1 MSTRLKWLVTVWGF
15 ILLLP
20 GLLAVLG
27 YCFLIPVMLATGDIE
42 ALPWGIGL
50 VVFLTV
56 TLGGGVLTVYQGL
69 QALSKRPSPSRPLR
83 LPPLWAVG
91 GGFALA
97 LAIGLGLQRVEV
109 CAPLLFPLCLMVA
122 AVAPPLAAV
131 VWMLDRRP
139 GTLTWRRA
147 GVAFVSGATVSVIL
161 AIILEVL
168 LPGIV
173 LLLVLDLAEPV
184 VDGLGKLFDALAG
197 REVARV
203 LTSPGFLFAL
213 VELAV
218 VAPLVE
224 ETVKPLVTLPLL
236 RHLERPRDALLLG
249 AAAGAGFAVLENVL
263 YATAG
268 LRIWAGILAVR
279 ALGAAVHPLGTGLVT
294 LSWHGLLRSR
304 PDTRSEDGR
313 KIGRRWLSAYGLA
326 VGIHALWN
334 GGSALLLALAGAQ
347 FFGEMPPEVDVLG
360 TTVAGSLL
368 ALLAVEGVAVFV
380 GARALARRLA
390 SEHEEP
396 AEFPSTLRPFD
407 GAQDRLR
414 SGQAPLG
421 AGPPSVVPSLSADQ
435 AVAIWALVCL
445 LALLPVGLA
454 VLQAV
459 W

>member
-1 MSTRLKWLVTVWGF
+1 MSTRLKWLVTLWGG

-20 GLLAVLG
+20 GLLAILVYCLMMAVMVLE
-27 YCFLIPVMLATGDIE
+27 GDAE

-50 VVFLTV
+50 TVFLTV
-56 TLGGGVLTVYQGL
+56 TLGGGGVTVYQGL
-69 QALSKRPSPSRPLR
+69 RALSKRPSRPVR

-97 LAIGLGLQRVEV
+97 LAIGLGLQRVEI

-147 GVAFVSGATVSVIL
+147 SVAFVSGATVSVVL
-161 AIILEVL
+161 AVILEVL
-168 LPGIV
+168 LPGVV

-184 VDGLGKLFDALAG
+184 LDGLEGLLDALAG
-197 REVARV
+197 REVAKV

-249 AAAGAGFAVLENVL
+249 AMAGAGFAVLENAL

-279 ALGAAVHPLGTGLVT
+279 ALGAAVHSLGSGLVT
-294 LSWHGLLRSR
+294 LGWHGLLRSR
-304 PDTRSEDGR
+304 SEAYPER
-313 KIGRRWLSAYGLA
+313 VRRAGRRWLGGYGLA
-326 VGIHALWN
+326 IGIHALWN
-334 GGSALLLALAGAQ
+334 GGSVLLLALAGAQ
-347 FFGEMPPEVDVLG
+347 FFGETPPEVDVLG
-360 TTVAGSLL
+360 ATVAGSLL
-368 ALLAVEGVAVFV
+368 ALLAVEGVAAFV

-390 SEHEEP
+390 IPEERQES
-396 AEFPSTLRPFD
+396 AEFSPSAVL
-407 GAQDRLR
+407 
-414 SGQAPLG
+414 PL
-421 AGPPSVVPSLSADQ
+421 ASDQ
-435 AVAIWALVCL
+435 AMAIWALVCL

>member
-1 MSTRLKWLVTVWGF
+1 MSTRLKWLVTLWGV

-20 GLLAVLG
+20 GLLAIVVYCLMMAVMVLE
-27 YCFLIPVMLATGDIE
+27 GDIE

-50 VVFLTV
+50 TVFLTV
-56 TLGGGVLTVYQGL
+56 TLGGGGLTVYHGL
-69 QALSKRPSPSRPLR
+69 QALSKRPPSSGPLR

-97 LAIGLGLQRVEV
+97 LA
-109 CAPLLFPLCLMVA
+109 
-122 AVAPPLAAV
+122 AVG
-131 VWMLDRRP
+131 WMLDRQP

-147 GVAFVSGATVSVIL
+147 GVAFVGGATVSVVL

-168 LPGIV
+168 LPGVV

-184 VDGLGKLFDALAG
+184 LDSLEGLFDALAG
-197 REVARV
+197 REVAKV

-279 ALGAAVHPLGTGLVT
+279 ALGAAVHPLGSGLVT
-294 LSWHGLLRSR
+294 LGWHGLLRRQPDACPEHSR
-304 PDTRSEDGR
+304 RGR
-313 KIGRRWLSAYGLA
+313 RRWLGGYGLA
-326 VGIHALWN
+326 IGIHALWN
-334 GGSALLLALAGAQ
+334 GGITLLLALTGAQ
-347 FFGEMPPEVDVLG
+347 FFGETPPEVDVLG
-360 TTVAGSLL
+360 ATVAGSLL
-368 ALLAVEGVAVFV
+368 ALLALEGVAVFV

-390 SEHEEP
+390 VPEEREEP
-396 AEFPSTLRPFD
+396 VEFPPSAVL
-407 GAQDRLR
+407 
-414 SGQAPLG
+414 PL
-421 AGPPSVVPSLSADQ
+421 ASDQ
-435 AVAIWALVCL
+435 AMAVWALVCL

-454 VLQAV
+454 VLEAV

>member
-1 MSTRLKWLVTVWGF
+1 MNTRLKWLVTSWGF

-20 GLLAVLG
+20 GLLAIAVYCLMMAVMVLE
-27 YCFLIPVMLATGDIE
+27 GDAE

-50 VVFLTV
+50 TVFLAV
-56 TLGGGVLTVYQGL
+56 TLGGGGLTVYQGL
-69 QALSKRPSPSRPLR
+69 QALSKRPSRLLR

-97 LAIGLGLQRVEV
+97 LAIGLGLQRVEI
-109 CAPLLFPLCLMVA
+109 CAPLLFPLCLIVA
-122 AVAPPLAAV
+122 ALAPPLAAV
-131 VWMLDRRP
+131 VWMLGRQP

-147 GVAFVSGATVSVIL
+147 GVAFVGGATVSVVL

-168 LPGIV
+168 LPGVV

-184 VDGLGKLFDALAG
+184 LDGLEGLFDAVAG
-197 REVARV
+197 REVAKV

-279 ALGAAVHPLGTGLVT
+279 ALGAAVHPLGSGLVA
-294 LSWHGLLRSR
+294 LGWHGVLRGR
-304 PDTRSEDGR
+304 PDS
-313 KIGRRWLSAYGLA
+313 GRRWLGGYGLA
-326 VGIHALWN
+326 IGIHALWN
-334 GGSALLLALAGAQ
+334 GGITLLLALAGTQ

-360 TTVAGSLL
+360 ATVAGSLL
-368 ALLAVEGVAVFV
+368 ALLAVEGVAVFI
-380 GARALARRLA
+380 GAPALARRLA
-390 SEHEEP
+390 VPEEREEP
-396 AEFPSTLRPFD
+396 VEFPPSAVLP
-407 GAQDRLR
+407 L
-414 SGQAPLG
+414 AP
-421 AGPPSVVPSLSADQ
+421 DQ
-435 AVAIWALVCL
+435 AMAIWALLCL

-454 VLQAV
+454 VLEAV

>member
-1 MSTRLKWLVTVWGF
+1 MNTRLKWLVTLWGV

-20 GLLAVLG
+20 GLLAIVVYCIMMAVMVLE
-27 YCFLIPVMLATGDIE
+27 GDIA

-50 VVFLTV
+50 TVFLTV
-56 TLGGGVLTVYQGL
+56 TLGGGGLTVYHGL
-69 QALSKRPSPSRPLR
+69 QALSRRPSQPLR
-83 LPPLWAVG
+83 LPPLWAVC

-97 LAIGLGLQRVEV
+97 LAIGLGLQRVKI

-139 GTLTWRRA
+139 GKLTWRRA
-147 GVAFVSGATVSVIL
+147 GVAFVGGATVSVIL

-168 LPGIV
+168 LPGVV

-184 VDGLGKLFDALAG
+184 LNGLEGLFDALAG
-197 REVARV
+197 REVAKV

-236 RHLERPRDALLLG
+236 RHLGRPRDALLLG

-268 LRIWAGILAVR
+268 LHIWAGILAVR
-279 ALGAAVHPLGTGLVT
+279 ALGAAVHPLGSGLVT
-294 LSWHGLLRSR
+294 VGWYSLLRR
-304 PDTRSEDGR
+304 QPDS
-313 KIGRRWLSAYGLA
+313 GRRWLGGYGLA
-326 VGIHALWN
+326 IGIHALWN
-334 GGSALLLALAGAQ
+334 GGITLLLALAGTQ
-347 FFGEMPPEVDVLG
+347 FLGEMPPEVDVLG
-360 TTVAGSLL
+360 ATVAGSLL
-368 ALLAVEGVAVFV
+368 ALLAVEGMAVFV
-380 GARALARRLA
+380 GAQALARRLA
-390 SEHEEP
+390 VPEEREEP
-396 AEFPSTLRPFD
+396 VEFSPSAVL
-407 GAQDRLR
+407 
-414 SGQAPLG
+414 PL
-421 AGPPSVVPSLSADQ
+421 PPDQ
-435 AVAIWALVCL
+435 AMAIWALVCL

-454 VLQAV
+454 VLEAV

>member
-1 MSTRLKWLVTVWGF
+1 M
-15 ILLLP
+15 
-20 GLLAVLG
+20 AVMVLE
-27 YCFLIPVMLATGDIE
+27 GDIE

-50 VVFLTV
+50 TVFLAV
-56 TLGGGVLTVYQGL
+56 TLGGGGLTVYHGL
-69 QALSKRPSPSRPLR
+69 QALSKRPSQPLR

-97 LAIGLGLQRVEV
+97 LAIGFGLQRVEI

-122 AVAPPLAAV
+122 AVAPLLAAV
-131 VWMLDRRP
+131 DWMLDRQP

-147 GVAFVSGATVSVIL
+147 GVAFVGGATVSVVL
-161 AIILEVL
+161 AIILELL
-168 LPGIV
+168 LPGVV
-173 LLLVLDLAEPV
+173 LLVVLDLAEPV
-184 VDGLGKLFDALAG
+184 LDSLEGLFDALAG
-197 REVARV
+197 REVAKV
-203 LTSPGFLFAL
+203 LTSAGFLFAL

-249 AAAGAGFAVLENVL
+249 AAAGAGFAFLENVL

-279 ALGAAVHPLGTGLVT
+279 ALGAAVHPLGSGLVT
-294 LSWHGLLRSR
+294 LGWHGVLRRR
-304 PDTRSEDGR
+304 PDS
-313 KIGRRWLSAYGLA
+313 GRRWLSGYGLA
-326 VGIHALWN
+326 IGTHALWN
-334 GGSALLLALAGAQ
+334 GGITLLLALTGAQ

-360 TTVAGSLL
+360 ATVTGGLL

-380 GARALARRLA
+380 GARTLARWLA
-390 SEHEEP
+390 MPEER
-396 AEFPSTLRPFD
+396 EELVE
-407 GAQDRLR
+407 L
-414 SGQAPLG
+414 
-421 AGPPSVVPSLSADQ
+421 PPSAVVSLPPDQ
-435 AVAIWALVCL
+435 AMAIWALLCL

-454 VLQAV
+454 VLEAV

>member
-1 MSTRLKWLVTVWGF
+1 MSTRLKWLVTSWGF

-20 GLLAVLG
+20 GLMATVA
-27 YCFLIPVMLATGDIE
+27 YCFAMMVMLLEGDAE
-42 ALPWGIGL
+42 ALPLGVGL
-50 VVFLTV
+50 TVFLVV
-56 TLGGGVLTVYQGL
+56 TLGGGGLTVYQGL
-69 QALSKRPSPSRPLR
+69 QALSKRPSRPLR

-97 LAIGLGLQRVEV
+97 LAIGLGLQRVEI
-109 CAPLLFPLCLMVA
+109 CAPLLFPLFLIVTA
-122 AVAPPLAAV
+122 LAPPLAAV
-131 VWMLDRRP
+131 VWMLDRQP

-147 GVAFVSGATVSVIL
+147 GVAFVSGATVSVVL

-184 VDGLGKLFDALAG
+184 LDSLEGLLDALAG
-197 REVARV
+197 REVAKV

-249 AAAGAGFAVLENVL
+249 AAAGAGFAVLENIL

-268 LRIWAGILAVR
+268 LPIWAGILAVR
-279 ALGAAVHPLGTGLVT
+279 ALGAAVHPLGSGLVT
-294 LSWHGLLRSR
+294 LGWHGILR
-304 PDTRSEDGR
+304 GR
-313 KIGRRWLSAYGLA
+313 RDSGRRWLGGYGLA
-326 VGIHALWN
+326 IGIHALWN
-334 GGSALLLALAGAQ
+334 GGITLLLALAGAQ

-380 GARALARRLA
+380 GARTLARRLA
-390 SEHEEP
+390 VPEEREESV
-396 AEFPSTLRPFD
+396 EFPLS
-407 GAQDRLR
+407 A
-414 SGQAPLG
+414 
-421 AGPPSVVPSLSADQ
+421 VPSLPPDQ
-435 AVAIWALVCL
+435 AMAVWALVCL

-454 VLQAV
+454 VLEAA

>member
-1 MSTRLKWLVTVWGF
+1 MSTRLKWLVTLWGF

-20 GLLAVLG
+20 GLLAILG
-27 YCFLIPVMLATGDIE
+27 YCLLAVMLLEEAPE
-42 ALPWGIGL
+42 ALPLGISL
-50 VVFLTV
+50 AVFLAV
-56 TLGGGVLTVYQGL
+56 TLGGGGLTVYQGL
-69 QALSKRPSPSRPLR
+69 QALSKRSSRPLR

-97 LAIGLGLQRVEV
+97 LAIGLGLQRVEI

-122 AVAPPLAAV
+122 ALAPPLAAV
-131 VWMLDRRP
+131 GWMVDRQP

-147 GVAFVSGATVSVIL
+147 GVAFVGGATVSVVL

-168 LPGIV
+168 LPGVV

-184 VDGLGKLFDALAG
+184 LNGLEGLFDALAG
-197 REVARV
+197 REVAKV

-224 ETVKPLVTLPLL
+224 ETVKPLITLPLL

-294 LSWHGLLRSR
+294 LGWHGLLR
-304 PDTRSEDGR
+304 GR
-313 KIGRRWLSAYGLA
+313 LGACPEPRRRASRRWLSGYGLA
-326 VGIHALWN
+326 IGIHALWN
-334 GGSALLLALAGAQ
+334 GGSTLLLALAGAR
-347 FFGEMPPEVDVLG
+347 FFGETPPEVDVLG
-360 TTVAGSLL
+360 ATVAGSLL

-390 SEHEEP
+390 IPEGHEESV
-396 AEFPSTLRPFD
+396 EFS
-407 GAQDRLR
+407 R
-414 SGQAPLG
+414 SAVLPL
-421 AGPPSVVPSLSADQ
+421 PTDQ
-435 AVAIWALVCL
+435 AMVIWALVCL

-454 VLQAV
+454 VLQAI

>member
-1 MSTRLKWLVTVWGF
+1 MSIRLKWLVTAWGF
-15 ILLLP
+15 ALLLP
-20 GLLAVLG
+20 GLLAILG
-27 YCFLIPVMLATGDIE
+27 YCLLAVMLLDRDPE
-42 ALPWGIGL
+42 ALSLGIGL
-50 VVFLTV
+50 VLFLTV
-56 TLGGGVLTVYQGL
+56 TLGGGGLTVYQGL
-69 QALSKRPSPSRPLR
+69 QALSKRPSRPLR

-97 LAIGLGLQRVEV
+97 LAIGLGLQQVEI

-122 AVAPPLAAV
+122 ALAPPLAAV
-131 VWMLDRRP
+131 GWMLDYQP

-147 GVAFVSGATVSVIL
+147 GVAFVGGATVSVML

-168 LPGIV
+168 LPGVV

-184 VDGLGKLFDALAG
+184 LDGLAGLFDALAG
-197 REVARV
+197 REVAKV

-263 YATAG
+263 YAAVG

-279 ALGAAVHPLGTGLVT
+279 ALGAAVHPLGSGLVA
-294 LSWHGLLRSR
+294 LGWHGVLRGR
-304 PDTRSEDGR
+304 PDS
-313 KIGRRWLSAYGLA
+313 GRRWLGGYGLA
-326 VGIHALWN
+326 IGIHALWN
-334 GGSALLLALAGAQ
+334 GGITLLLALAGAQ
-347 FFGEMPPEVDVLG
+347 LFGEMPPEVDVLG
-360 TTVAGSLL
+360 ATVAGSLL

-380 GARALARRLA
+380 GARALARRLTIPQ
-390 SEHEEP
+390 EGEEP
-396 AEFPSTLRPFD
+396 VEFSPSAVL
-407 GAQDRLR
+407 
-414 SGQAPLG
+414 PL
-421 AGPPSVVPSLSADQ
+421 PSDQ
-435 AVAIWALVCL
+435 AMAVWALICL

>member
-20 GLLAVLG
+20 GLLAILG
-27 YCFLIPVMLATGDIE
+27 YCFVMLAMEMGGDAE
-42 ALPWGIGL
+42 ALPLGIGL
-50 VVFLTV
+50 TVFLVV
-56 TLGGGVLTVYQGL
+56 TLGGGGLTVYQGL
-69 QALSKRPSPSRPLR
+69 QALSKRPSRPPR

-97 LAIGLGLQRVEV
+97 LAIGLGLWRMEI

-122 AVAPPLAAV
+122 ALAPPLAAV
-131 VWMLDRRP
+131 VWMLDRQP
-139 GTLTWRRA
+139 GTLTWRRM
-147 GVAFVSGATVSVIL
+147 GVSFVGGATVSVIL

-168 LPGIV
+168 LPGVV

-184 VDGLGKLFDALAG
+184 LGGLEGLLDALAG
-197 REVARV
+197 REVAKV

-213 VELAV
+213 VELAA

-236 RHLERPRDALLLG
+236 WQLERPRDALLLG

-268 LRIWAGILAVR
+268 LRIWAGILTVR
-279 ALGAAVHPLGTGLVT
+279 ALGAAVHPLGSGLVT
-294 LSWHGLLRSR
+294 LGWHGVLRGR
-304 PDTRSEDGR
+304 PDG
-313 KIGRRWLSAYGLA
+313 GRRWLGGYGLA

-334 GGSALLLALAGAQ
+334 GGIALLLALAGAQ

-360 TTVAGSLL
+360 ATVAGSLL

-380 GARALARRLA
+380 GARTLARRLA
-390 SEHEEP
+390 KDAEARRDGERGELVLSQACPEP
-396 AEFPSTLRPFD
+396 GRRVEGIVEGPVLGGLPS
-407 GAQDRLR
+407 
-414 SGQAPLG
+414 
-421 AGPPSVVPSLSADQ
+421 DQ
-435 AVAIWALVCL
+435 VMAIWALVCL

-454 VLQAV
+454 VLEAV

>member
-1 MSTRLKWLVTVWGF
+1 MGMSARLKWLVTLWGI
-15 ILLLP
+15 ILILP
-20 GLLAVLG
+20 GLLAVLA
-27 YCFLIPVMLATGDIE
+27 YCLITAVMVLEGDTE

-50 VVFLTV
+50 VVFVAV
-56 TLGGGVLTVYQGL
+56 TLGGGGLTVYQGL
-69 QALSKRPSPSRPLR
+69 RALSKKPSRPLR

-97 LAIGLGLQRVEV
+97 LTIGLGLQQVEI

-131 VWMLDRRP
+131 GWILDGQP

-147 GVAFVSGATVSVIL
+147 GAAFVSGATVSVIL

-184 VDGLGKLFDALAG
+184 LDGLEKLFDALAG

-249 AAAGAGFAVLENVL
+249 AVAGAGFAVMENVL

-294 LSWHGLLRSR
+294 LGWHGVLRGR
-304 PDTRSEDGR
+304 PNS
-313 KIGRRWLSAYGLA
+313 GRRWLSGYGLA
-326 VGIHALWN
+326 IGIHALWN
-334 GGSALLLALAGAQ
+334 GGATLLLALAGAQ

-390 SEHEEP
+390 KN
-396 AEFPSTLRPFD
+396 AETQR
-407 GAQDRLR
+407 DRERGGPVL
-414 SGQAPLG
+414 SGL
-421 AGPPSVVPSLSADQ
+421 PPDQ
-435 AVAIWALVCL
+435 AMAIWALVCL

>member
-1 MSTRLKWLVTVWGF
+1 MSTRLKWLVTSWGLA
-15 ILLLP
+15 LLLP
-20 GLLAVLG
+20 GLLAIVVYCLMMAVMVLE
-27 YCFLIPVMLATGDIE
+27 GDIE

-50 VVFLTV
+50 TVFLTV
-56 TLGGGVLTVYQGL
+56 TLGGGGLTVYQGL
-69 QALSKRPSPSRPLR
+69 QALSKRPSRPLR

-91 GGFALA
+91 GGFVLA
-97 LAIGLGLQRVEV
+97 LAIGLGLQRVEI
-109 CAPLLFPLCLMVA
+109 CAPLLFPLCLIVA
-122 AVAPPLAAV
+122 ALAPPLAAV
-131 VWMLDRRP
+131 VWMLGRQS
-139 GTLTWRRA
+139 GSLTWRRA
-147 GVAFVSGATVSVIL
+147 GVAFVGGATISVVL

-168 LPGIV
+168 LPGVV

-184 VDGLGKLFDALAG
+184 LYGLEGLFDALAG
-197 REVARV
+197 REAAKV

-279 ALGAAVHPLGTGLVT
+279 ALGAAVHPLGSGLVA
-294 LSWHGLLRSR
+294 LGWHGVLRRR
-304 PDTRSEDGR
+304 PDS
-313 KIGRRWLSAYGLA
+313 GRRWLGGYGLA
-326 VGIHALWN
+326 IGIHALWN
-334 GGSALLLALAGAQ
+334 GGIALLLALAGAQ

-360 TTVAGSLL
+360 ATVAGSLL

-380 GARALARRLA
+380 GARTLARRLA
-390 SEHEEP
+390 IPEEREEP
-396 AEFPSTLRPFD
+396 VEFPPSAVL
-407 GAQDRLR
+407 
-414 SGQAPLG
+414 PL
-421 AGPPSVVPSLSADQ
+421 PPDQ
-435 AVAIWALVCL
+435 AMAIWALLCL

-454 VLQAV
+454 VLEAV

>member
-1 MSTRLKWLVTVWGF
+1 MSTRLKWLVTLWGV

-20 GLLAVLG
+20 GLLAILG
-27 YCFLIPVMLATGDIE
+27 YCFLIPVMLMAGDIE
-42 ALPWGIGL
+42 ALTWGIGL

-56 TLGGGVLTVYQGL
+56 TLGGGGLTVYQGL
-69 QALSKRPSPSRPLR
+69 QALSKRPSRLLR

-97 LAIGLGLQRVEV
+97 LAIGLGLRRVEI

-131 VWMLDRRP
+131 VWMLDRKP

-147 GVAFVSGATVSVIL
+147 GVAFVSGATVSVVL

-168 LPGIV
+168 LPGV
-173 LLLVLDLAEPV
+173 ALLLVLDLAEPV
-184 VDGLGKLFDALAG
+184 LDGLEGLLDALAG
-197 REVARV
+197 HEVAKV
-203 LTSPGFLFAL
+203 LTSPVFLFAL

-249 AAAGAGFAVLENVL
+249 AAAGTGFAVLENVL
-263 YATAG
+263 YATGG

-294 LSWHGLLRSR
+294 LGWHGLLQSR
-304 PDTRSEDGR
+304 PNG
-313 KIGRRWLSAYGLA
+313 GRRWLGGYGLA
-326 VGIHALWN
+326 IGIHALWN
-334 GGSALLLALAGAQ
+334 GGSVLLLALAGAQ
-347 FFGEMPPEVDVLG
+347 FFGETPPEVDVLG
-360 TTVAGSLL
+360 ATVAGSLL

-380 GARALARRLA
+380 SARALARRLA
-390 SEHEEP
+390 VPEESKVGEAPVLSPALSEVEGVVEGP
-396 AEFPSTLRPFD
+396 VLSGLPS
-407 GAQDRLR
+407 
-414 SGQAPLG
+414 
-421 AGPPSVVPSLSADQ
+421 DQ
-435 AVAIWALVCL
+435 AMAIWALVCL

-454 VLQAV
+454 VLEAV

>member
-1 MSTRLKWLVTVWGF
+1 MGMSDRLKWLVTLWGV

-27 YCFLIPVMLATGDIE
+27 YCFMVAVMSLGGDTE
-42 ALPWGIGL
+42 SLPWGIGL
-50 VVFLTV
+50 MVFVAV
-56 TLGGGVLTVYQGL
+56 TLGGGGLTVYQGL
-69 QALSKRPSPSRPLR
+69 QALSKRPSQVLR

-97 LAIGLGLQRVEV
+97 LAIGLGLRRVEI

-131 VWMLDRRP
+131 VWMLDHQP
-139 GTLTWRRA
+139 GALTWRRS
-147 GVAFVSGATVSVIL
+147 GVAFVGGATVSVVL
-161 AIILEVL
+161 AVILEVL

-173 LLLVLDLAEPV
+173 LLLVLGLAEPAL
-184 VDGLGKLFDALAG
+184 DSLGRLFDALAG
-197 REVARV
+197 REVAKV

-213 VELAV
+213 IELAV

-224 ETVKPLVTLPLL
+224 ETVKPLITLPLL

-249 AAAGAGFAVLENVL
+249 AAAGAGFAALENAL

-294 LSWHGLLRSR
+294 LGWHGLLRGQ
-304 PDTRSEDGR
+304 PDGGR
-313 KIGRRWLSAYGLA
+313 HWLGGYGLA
-326 VGIHALWN
+326 IGIHALWN
-334 GGSALLLALAGAQ
+334 GGITLLLALAGAQ
-347 FFGEMPPEVDVLG
+347 FFGELPPEVDVLG
-360 TTVAGSLL
+360 ATVAGSLL
-368 ALLAVEGVAVFV
+368 ALLAVEGVVAFV

-390 SEHEEP
+390 KD
-396 AEFPSTLRPFD
+396 AETRRDVEREGPVL
-407 GAQDRLR
+407 
-414 SGQAPLG
+414 SG
-421 AGPPSVVPSLSADQ
+421 LSSDQ
-435 AVAIWALVCL
+435 AMAVWALVCL

>member
-1 MSTRLKWLVTVWGF
+1 MSTRLKWLVTLWGV

-20 GLLAVLG
+20 GLLALLG
-27 YCFLIPVMLATGDIE
+27 YCLMMTVMLLEGDAE
-42 ALPWGIGL
+42 ALTWGIGL
-50 VVFLTV
+50 AVFLTV
-56 TLGGGVLTVYQGL
+56 TLGGGGVTVYQGL
-69 QALSKRPSPSRPLR
+69 RALGKQPSRPLR

-97 LAIGLGLQRVEV
+97 LAIGLGLQQVEI

-122 AVAPPLAAV
+122 ALAPPLAAV
-131 VWMLDRRP
+131 VWMLDHKP
-139 GTLTWRRA
+139 GTLTWRRV
-147 GVAFVSGATVSVIL
+147 GVAFVAGATVSVVL

-168 LPGIV
+168 LPGVV

-184 VDGLGKLFDALAG
+184 LDGFEELFDALAG
-197 REVARV
+197 REVAKV

-263 YATAG
+263 YATVG
-268 LRIWAGILAVR
+268 LPIWAGVLAVR
-279 ALGAAVHPLGTGLVT
+279 ALGAAVHPVGSGLVT
-294 LSWHGLLRSR
+294 LGWHGLLRRR
-304 PDTRSEDGR
+304 PDACPEHGR
-313 KIGRRWLSAYGLA
+313 RGGRRWLGGYGLA
-326 VGIHALWN
+326 IGIHALWN
-334 GGSALLLALAGAQ
+334 GGITLLLALAGAQ

-360 TTVAGSLL
+360 ATVAGSLL

-380 GARALARRLA
+380 GARTLARRLA
-390 SEHEEP
+390 IPEEGEAEEAP
-396 AEFPSTLRPFD
+396 ALS
-407 GAQDRLR
+407 RL
-414 SGQAPLG
+414 
-421 AGPPSVVPSLSADQ
+421 PPDQ
-435 AVAIWALVCL
+435 AMAVWALVCL

-454 VLQAV
+454 VLEAV